1 MTEIEKSLQSLK
13 LNTEEAEP
21 RLKNHPEQ
29 DQASPS
35 SSDSAL
41 ACSIVDNNAGPGLGG
56 VELGGLGSGDATS
69 SFRCLSPQE
78 KQTQQNTRNR
88 RRVSECAE
96 IVFDGEEIACVTVEK
111 LAQKITRNRSR
122 VSECAE
128 IVFEGEEISCVT
140 VEKQAAKITRSR
152 SRMSE
157 CAELIFADQEE
168 LVSVTLDKEVEKITR
183 SRSRVSEC
191 AEMVFATATEDVAV
205 TPERQIE
212 KTTRTRSRVSECADI
227 IFGVSIP
234 EEIATKPKE
243 ISKYVRTRRRSS
255 NNQTIHKSVDSTGNA
270 VCKGSPELIN
280 PDEVDAELDAL
291 AYGGTRTRKM
301 SANATSITQ
310 GMYVVYP
317 DDDINGCNQA
327 MQAGKPAGSTRKGSL
342 CDRKKRNTVSLSVTK
357 NGGGGKF
364 TWGRPGDE
372 WKSSCPS
379 GVRDE
384 KDPNFDDFDDNDS
397 NTFYQKCGQ
406 FYSDD
411 NIISALHSLFQ
422 DFLTNGDDKE
432 LIDTVLE
439 MQNNQVNCNVL
450 SRIFFYITTWG
461 LEANRKNR
469 GHVWA
474 LFSKLFTKESNFSQD
489 LKYAQPA
496 LEKSFEN
503 FVDARTMLKIDC
515 PDYDDYI
522 QKLIACFVY
531 KFNEIGSSFFEE
543 YLDEQVSKRQI
554 KFKQM
559 IKSARSIA
567 NRLKSDFQIMAT
579 IWTCDDYLTTEQ
591 LSLAMYKLVDDWMI
605 DGYSY
610 ISLADELKECF
621 KTPNFYHE
629 LVYLLLMKTVEKSTR
644 EVLQYCVQT
653 LEYLVVHR
661 KLIHKNQVKLAFIR
675 FYKQLDE
682 LAVDIPAV
690 HNFASI
696 LVKHCYEKK
705 LIDDEVRVKLP
716 KRKGDRRRI
725 RSEAT
730 VSHGA
735 YRNYSF
741 RQQDFPTL

>member
-1 MTEIEKSLQSLK
+1 MVEIEKSHQSLK
-13 LNTEEAEP
+13 LNTESQEKS
-21 RLKNHPEQ
+21 LKPDPEQ
-29 DQASPS
+29 EQASPS

-41 ACSIVDNNAGPGLGG
+41 ANSIVDNNAGSGFSHR
-56 VELGGLGSGDATS
+56 GSGDNAAT

-96 IVFDGEEIACVTVEK
+96 IVFDAEDEEISCVTVEK
-111 LAQKITRNRSR
+111 QAQKITRNRSR

-157 CAELIFADQEE
+157 CADIIFADQEE
-168 LVSVTLDKEVEKITR
+168 LVNVTVEKEVRKITR
-183 SRSRVSEC
+183 SRSRMSEC
-191 AEMVFATATEDVAV
+191 AEMIFGTVTEDVAV
-205 TPERQIE
+205 SADKQIE
-212 KTTRTRSRVSECADI
+212 KNTRARNRVSECADI
-227 IFGVSIP
+227 IFGTSVP
-234 EEIATKPKE
+234 EEITKPKE
-243 ISKYVRTRRRSS
+243 INKYVRTRRRSS
-255 NNQTIHKSVDSTGNA
+255 NNQVVHTGHSVDSAGVA
-270 VCKGSPELIN
+270 MSKGSPELIN

-291 AYGGTRTRKM
+291 AYGTRTRKL
-301 SANATSITQ
+301 SASITE

-327 MQAGKPAGSTRKGSL
+327 MQAGKPVGTTRKGSL
-342 CDRKKRNTVSLSVTK
+342 CDRKKRSTVSLSVTK

-411 NIISALHSLFQ
+411 NIIDALHSLFK

-432 LIDTVLE
+432 LLDTILE

-474 LFSKLFTKESNFSQD
+474 LFSKLFSKESGFSED

-515 PDYDDYI
+515 PDYDEYI

-531 KFNEIGSSFFEE
+531 KFNGEVGCSFFDE

-554 KFKQM
+554 KFNQM

-591 LSLAMYKLVDDWMI
+591 LSLAMSKLVDDWMI

-653 LEYLVVHR
+653 LEYLVIHR
-661 KLIHKNQVKLAFIR
+661 KLIHKNQMKIAFMR

-696 LVKHCYEKK
+696 LVKHCYEKR